1 MSYSLDHVISMK
13 DFTREMIDEVLELA
27 EKLEP
32 FARGRPC
39 RMLEDKLLALLFY
52 EPSTRTRLSFDA
64 AIKRLGGSS
73 IDFGMVE
80 ASSVS
85 KGETLA
91 DTIRVVSEY
100 ADAIVLRH
108 PKEGAARM
116 ASDYSSVPVINAG
129 DGGGHHPTQTLL
141 DLYTIKRESKLE
153 EIDIALVGDLRYG
166 RTVHSFA
173 YALSLYGVNIYLVS
187 PPQLQM
193 PQHIKSDLVHRG
205 ITIKE
210 TNSIEDVLGK
220 IDVLYM
226 TRIQK
231 ERFAEQSEY
240 LAVAG
245 SYRLGSEMLS
255 NARENLIIMHPLPRV
270 NEIDASVDATS
281 HACYFKQSFYGVPTR
296 MAVLVKLLEGK
307 I

>member
-39 RMLEDKLLALLFY
+39 RMLENKLLALLFY

-73 IDFGMVE
+73 INFGMVE

-91 DTIRVVSEY
+91 DTIQVVSEY

-129 DGGGHHPTQTLL
+129 DGEGHHPTQTLL

-205 ITIKE
+205 ITIRE
-210 TNSIEDVLGK
+210 TNNIEDVLGK

-245 SYRLGSEMLS
+245 SYRLGSEMLYS
-255 NARENLIIMHPLPRV
+255 ARENLIIMHPLPRV

-281 HACYFKQSFYGVPTR
+281 HARYFKQSFYGVPTR
-296 MAVLVKLLEGK
+296 MAVLVKLLGVK